1 MTVEYSDPRFFD
13 QDIQKDSTSALGKLL
28 REMLILTARML
39 RVDLAIAKFFDA
51 HKSNNITEIYQK
63 NASKE
68 DLNWLEATI
77 IPTTTPVALSQLSDH
92 SPSLQQ
98 GGITA
103 SLIIPCV
110 QHRQLFA
117 VFGFY
122 YRQKAHLW
130 TSDEIELAQA
140 MAEATGLSIAHI
152 RSSAIAHAL
161 AQRQALL
168 NTITNAIHGSL
179 EPRILFKTITQQLG
193 CALNVD
199 GCALSLWRPKD
210 EFVQCVG
217 LYDRFGDN
225 YTLPRSLVLIASNPI
240 LQKLIATR
248 QPVVLEDLSP
258 EEHLQSFDLPLQ
270 RRAKALLIVPLIIQS
285 EIIGSISL
293 RQTENRRQW
302 TAREIDLAIATAA
315 QAAIAV
321 EQARLYNSTKRQ
333 AYFLQQKEQKVK
345 ELNQYLT
352 ESVLKRF
359 LPASIVNKVATG
371 ELVLDLRPEQRQI
384 TVLFSDIVGFTPL
397 SSQLGAK
404 RVAILLNEYL
414 SAMTQAIFE
423 QGGTVDK
430 FMGDGIFAL
439 FGAPEALSLEEQAQ
453 KAIAS
458 AQLMYHYLDKLN
470 HQWQENGLID
480 GYNIPIVQFRCGIHQ
495 GNAVVGMFGGE
506 QRLDYTAIGPV
517 VNIASRLQEAAAANT
532 ILVSRSIAHYLNP
545 REIIQV
551 KSLKLKG
558 IEEEILA
565 YAVAIPK

>member
-1 MTVEYSDPRFFD
+1 MIAEYSDSCLFD
-13 QDIQKDSTSALGKLL
+13 RDIHRNSTPALRKLL
-28 REMLILTARML
+28 REMLILTAQML
-39 RVDLAIAKFFDA
+39 GVNLAIAKLLDGQELD
-51 HKSNNITEIYQK
+51 NISEIYEK
-63 NASKE
+63 NGSSIA
-68 DLNWLEATI
+68 LTWLEVS
-77 IPTTTPVALSQLSDH
+77 IPITTKPIALSGLSHHHPD
-92 SPSLQQ
+92 LQQ
-98 GGITA
+98 RGITA
-103 SLIIPCV
+103 SLIVPC
-110 QHRQLFA
+110 QQQGELLA

-122 YRQKAHLW
+122 YRQKTHLW
-130 TSDEIELAQA
+130 TEEEIQLAQT
-140 MAEATGLSIAHI
+140 MAEAAGLSIAHI
-152 RSSAIAHAL
+152 RSSAIAHAF

-168 NTITNAIHGSL
+168 NTITKAIHASL

-193 CALNVD
+193 QALDVD
-199 GCALSLWRPKD
+199 GCALSLWRPQD

-217 LYDRFGDN
+217 LYDRFGDQD
-225 YTLPRSLVLIASNPI
+225 TLPRSLVPIAANPL
-240 LQKLIATR
+240 LQKLIVTR
-248 QPVVLEDLSP
+248 QPVGLEDLSP
-258 EEHLQSFDLPLQ
+258 EEHRQSFDLPLQ
-270 RRAKALLIVPLIIQS
+270 RRAKALLIVPLMIQGD
-285 EIIGSISL
+285 IIGSISL
-293 RQTENRRQW
+293 RQTENQRQW
-302 TAREIDLAIATAA
+302 TNREIDLAMATAT

-333 AYFLQQKEQKVK
+333 AQFLQQKEQKVK

-384 TVLFSDIVGFTPL
+384 TVLFSDIVNFTPL

-439 FGAPEALSLEEQAQ
+439 FGAPETLALEEQAQ
-453 KAIAS
+453 KAIAT
-458 AQLMYHYLDKLN
+458 ARLMYRYLDNLN
-470 HQWQENGLID
+470 QQWQKNGLID
-480 GYNIPIVQFRCGIHQ
+480 GYPVPNVQFRCGIHQ

-517 VNIASRLQEAAAANT
+517 VNIAARLQEAAEANT
-532 ILVSRSIAHYLNP
+532 ILVSRSIAHYLDP
-545 REIIQV
+545 GEITQV

-558 IEEEILA
+558 IEEEIQA
-565 YAVAIPK
+565 YTLGI

>member
-1 MTVEYSDPRFFD
+1 MTVDSFD
-13 QDIQKDSTSALGKLL
+13 SLNISENSISALRELL
-28 REMLILTARML
+28 REMMVVTARML
-39 RVDLAIAKFFDA
+39 RVDLAIAHSYREQELDKI
-51 HKSNNITEIYQK
+51 SEIYNK
-63 NASKE
+63 NDSNE
-68 DLNWLEATI
+68 DFSWLEATI
-77 IPTTTPVALSQLSDH
+77 IPITNLIAISELSSQV
-92 SPSLQQ
+92 PSLQAR
-98 GGITA
+98 GITA
-103 SLIIPCV
+103 SLIIPC
-110 QHRQLFA
+110 QQQGELLA
-117 VFGFY
+117 IFGFY
-122 YRQKAHLW
+122 HRQRQHSW
-130 TSDEIELAQA
+130 TAEEIELAQT
-140 MAEATGLSIAHI
+140 MAVATALSIAHLET
-152 RSSAIAHAL
+152 SAIAYAL
-161 AQRQALL
+161 AQREALL
-168 NTITNAIHGSL
+168 NTITTAIHASL
-179 EPRILFKTITQQLG
+179 EPQTLFKTITHQLG
-193 CALNVD
+193 RVLNVD
-199 GCALSLWRPKD
+199 GCALSLWRTKD

-225 YTLPRSLVLIASNPI
+225 LTLPRSLVPIAANPI

-248 QPVVLEDLSP
+248 QPVVLEELSP

-270 RRAKALLIVPLIIQS
+270 RRAKALLIVPLIIED

-302 TAREIDLAIATAA
+302 TAREINLAIAIAE

-333 AYFLQQKEQKVK
+333 AQFLHQKGKKVK

-404 RVAILLNEYL
+404 RVAMLLNDYL
-414 SAMTQAIFE
+414 AAMTQAIFA

-439 FGAPEALSLEEQAQ
+439 FGAPETLSLEEQAQ
-453 KAIAS
+453 KSIAT
-458 AQLMYHYLDKLN
+458 ARLMYRYLGELN
-470 HQWQENGLID
+470 QQWQEQGFID
-480 GYNIPIVQFRCGIHQ
+480 GYSTFPVQFRCGIHQ

-506 QRLDYTAIGPV
+506 QRLDYTAIGPA
-517 VNIASRLQEAAAANT
+517 VNIASRLQEAADANT
-532 ILVSRSIAHYLNP
+532 ILVSRSIAHYLNSG
-545 REIIQV
+545 EIIQV

-558 IEEEILA
+558 IEEEMTT
-565 YAVAIPK
+565 YAIKIAS